1 MDKYNLIF
9 CFTSIT
15 IFFNGLAF
23 GMNKNLAIRILM
35 VIIAMINCY
44 ALVITVR
51 EEIAVEKKKS
61 EFELLLKINK
71 LIKEDKEE
79 HEK

>member
-9 CFTSIT
+9 YFTSIT

-23 GMNKNLAIRILM
+23 GMNKNLAVKILM

-51 EEIAVEKKKS
+51 EEIAIEKKKS

-71 LIKEDKEE
+71 LIKEE